1 MTELF
6 GRPIAD
12 VMYGVLVLLAISLVV
27 LVFIAWRHPLLLRLG
42 IRNITRRP
50 SQTLLI
56 VIGLMLSTLIIS
68 AAFATGDTVGYSI
81 ANQVYEELQ
90 ETDIVLGFDPERAPV
105 GSHSRCGIPTSPGCA
120 RTSAAIAILTDSR
133 PAWRFQR
140 PPSTSSGG
148 SLNRT
153 PG

>member
-27 LVFIAWRHPLLLRLG
+27 LVYIGWRHPLLLRLG

-56 VIGLMLSTLIIS
+56 VIGIAGSIWLLRQANGIRRVALLTMANLALNLAFFFTYPIATPYYTIPISLLTLWTLL
-68 AAFATGDTVGYSI
+68 FA
-81 ANQVYEELQ
+81 
-90 ETDIVLGFDPERAPV
+90 VLFVAV
-105 GSHSRCGIPTSPGCA
+105 
-120 RTSAAIAILTDSR
+120 L
-133 PAWRFQR
+133 
-140 PPSTSSGG
+140 
-148 SLNRT
+148 
-153 PG
+153 